1 MQLLEG
7 ISAAR
12 LLEALAG
19 VYRWIIVADA
29 DRRIVWLSEDVRDL
43 EGCGALEVG
52 ADARDFVP
60 KLPRPEQVFDM
71 RSGLRRRGRLSN
83 VPLDLHTVGE
93 DIVPVEAN
101 LLEVETSV
109 SGERLLV
116 AIARPRVEPP
126 SPMPSGP
133 ANDLDA
139 QILER
144 TPEAILAVDAEGFVL
159 RANRA
164 ARDLLGRSAEEI
176 VGSPVALLFGEN
188 AREIE
193 CVARSLGGENAPTR
207 CEVGFERVEG
217 ETRRVSVSSASLPL
231 SASESPGRVLFLQD
245 VTLRSRADSEL
256 RRANDELEHCV
267 NALAHDLRS
276 PLVALLG
283 FSRLLRQDYG
293 ESLDDTGTHFLD
305 RIEQAG
311 RTMEGLIH
319 DLLELSRIGQ
329 PGDRPSLVDPRAVLL
344 QLKAEFKPRL
354 DAGGISLILPETPP
368 PMVYCDRT
376 RLYQLLSNL
385 IGNAI
390 DHMGQTEQPRIV
402 VSLSEDEGHHHIEV
416 RDNGRGIAR
425 EHHERIFEVFQS
437 LSARSDGRR
446 GTGIGLAIV
455 KKIVEKYA
463 GRAWVES
470 EPGAGAVFHVVLPRS

>member
-1 MQLLEG
+1 
-7 ISAAR
+7 
-12 LLEALAG
+12 
-19 VYRWIIVADA
+19 
-29 DRRIVWLSEDVRDL
+29 
-43 EGCGALEVG
+43 
-52 ADARDFVP
+52 
-60 KLPRPEQVFDM
+60 
-71 RSGLRRRGRLSN
+71 
-83 VPLDLHTVGE
+83 
-93 DIVPVEAN
+93 
-101 LLEVETSV
+101 
-109 SGERLLV
+109 
-116 AIARPRVEPP
+116 
-126 SPMPSGP
+126 MPSGP

-144 TPEAILAVDAEGFVL
+144 APEAILAVDAEGFVL

-164 ARDLLGRSAEEI
+164 ARDLLGRSAAEL

-193 CVARSLGGENAPTR
+193 CVARSLGGENAPAA
-207 CEVGFERVEG
+207 CEVGFERAEG
-217 ETRRVSVSSASLPL
+217 ETRRVSVSGAPLPL
-231 SASESPGRVLFLQD
+231 SASGSPGRVLFLQD
-245 VTLRSRADSEL
+245 VTLRSRADAELRRANDEL

-293 ESLDDTGTHFLD
+293 ERLDDTGTHFLD

-329 PGDRPSLVDPRAVLL
+329 PGDHPSLVDPRAVLL

-354 DAGGISLILPETPP
+354 DAGGISLVLPETPP

-390 DHMGQTEQPRIV
+390 DHMGQVEQPRIV
-402 VSLSEDEGHHHIEV
+402 VSLGEDDGHHHIEV
-416 RDNGRGIAR
+416 RDNGRGIAC

-437 LSARSDGRR
+437 LSARGDGRR

-455 KKIVEKYA
+455 KKIVEKYG
-463 GRAWVES
+463 GRVWVES
-470 EPGAGAVFHVVLPRS
+470 ETGAGAVFHVLLPRS